1 MVEVLTASE
10 REQAAEQATA
20 ELDSA
25 LRAVGVALPSL
36 CVDQVSAASTFM
48 APLVEL
54 GRCNVETARRLAE
67 VLAEYAKGAAYG
79 HDARDGQGPE
89 GRRR

>member
-20 ELDSA
+20 ELDGA
-25 LRAVGVALPSL
+25 LRAVGVTLPSL
-36 CVDQVSAASTFM
+36 CVDPVSAASTFM

-79 HDARDGQGPE
+79 HDVRDGHGPE